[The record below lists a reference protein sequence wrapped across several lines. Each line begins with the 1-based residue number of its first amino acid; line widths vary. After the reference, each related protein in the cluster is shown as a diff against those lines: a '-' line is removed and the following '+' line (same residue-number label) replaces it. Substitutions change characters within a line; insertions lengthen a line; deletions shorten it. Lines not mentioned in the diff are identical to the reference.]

1 MGGHEQ
7 MTIFRNDDDDRRFL
21 GPKDKRE
28 KPEKITKT
36 STEITCLGFII
47 LFV

>member
-7 MTIFRNDDDDRRFL
+7 TIFRSDDDGRFL
-21 GPKDKRE
+21 GPKDK
-28 KPEKITKT
+28 KKTEKIKKHQHK
-36 STEITCLGFII
+36 ITCLGFI